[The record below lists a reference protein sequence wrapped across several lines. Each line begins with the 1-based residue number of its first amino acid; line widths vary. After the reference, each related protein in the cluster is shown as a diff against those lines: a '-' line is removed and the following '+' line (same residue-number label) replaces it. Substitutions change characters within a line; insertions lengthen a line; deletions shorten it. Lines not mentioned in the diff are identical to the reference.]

1 MRTAISC
8 RKIQR
13 KAAVFY
19 QTLSNSRYLNGFVEM
34 SLNCYISAK
43 IMYAKSVEK
52 INFKYEIIFVRI
64 IERII

>member
-1 MRTAISC
+1 
-8 RKIQR
+8 
-13 KAAVFY
+13 
-19 QTLSNSRYLNGFVEM
+19 M

-43 IMYAKSVEK
+43 IMYAKSVKK